1 MVYVCQFQLRL
12 PCRDNIDQIRR
23 PNEESLKEEN
33 KKERERNEIVRI
45 TRDYMEVKENEGR
58 SKVKARTKA

>member
-1 MVYVCQFQLRL
+1 VCQFQLRL

-33 KKERERNEIVRI
+33 KKKGERNEIVRI
-45 TRDYMEVKENEGR
+45 TKDYTEVKENEGR
-58 SKVKARTKA
+58 SKVKARTQA